1 MQLETFFK
9 EQDIKEIYDYITIYS
24 KLNYE
29 NLPKEWKERFKRK
42 YKNTK
47 ENLLE
52 RNLNE
57 ETLYYYDL
65 QTLKLTLMNY
75 YKIYINNIKLNEP
88 TIKKTAIVIE
98 RLIIETLKDKDELT
112 KINFLFDFITHYLD
126 YSTDCYKYCLSVP
139 VVDNLLFDFQKNIP
153 VDNSVP
159 GLLVMHQGICG
170 DISNLMVYLGKK
182 LDLNINEVTCNYN
195 NRLHSLN
202 YITLGDNKNY
212 LIDATT
218 LIKGN
223 KTKEECFL
231 VSKKILN
238 KEHNY
243 KFTDDIIA
251 DDELQNKNINCIDE
265 SLALI
270 EKINNLIPNTK
281 DINYKKLK
289 RTRT

>member
-88 TIKKTAIVIE
+88 
-98 RLIIETLKDKDELT
+98 II
-112 KINFLFDFITHYLD
+112 
-126 YSTDCYKYCLSVP
+126 
-139 VVDNLLFDFQKNIP
+139 
-153 VDNSVP
+153 
-159 GLLVMHQGICG
+159 
-170 DISNLMVYLGKK
+170 
-182 LDLNINEVTCNYN
+182 
-195 NRLHSLN
+195 
-202 YITLGDNKNY
+202 
-212 LIDATT
+212 
-218 LIKGN
+218 
-223 KTKEECFL
+223 
-231 VSKKILN
+231 
-238 KEHNY
+238 
-243 KFTDDIIA
+243 
-251 DDELQNKNINCIDE
+251 
-265 SLALI
+265 
-270 EKINNLIPNTK
+270 
-281 DINYKKLK
+281 
-289 RTRT
+289 